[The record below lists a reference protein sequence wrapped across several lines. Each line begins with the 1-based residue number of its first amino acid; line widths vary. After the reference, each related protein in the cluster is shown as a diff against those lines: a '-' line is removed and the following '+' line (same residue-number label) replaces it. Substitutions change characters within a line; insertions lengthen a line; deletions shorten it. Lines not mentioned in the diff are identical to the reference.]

1 MFGVMMLIV
10 IYIVI
15 MLITILQS
23 PSPSSSSL
31 LNHFESHCLL
41 HIGNHAIRLYICSVK
56 YFEEISEVPI
66 AAERSYKWK
75 DCDAIVQTDYLRTHL
90 KVSTGGIPDVPRVRF
105 SKIDKYGLC
114 IPYICAYYLNTGKS
128 NLQGLSPHTPGRRSA
143 CLPSS

>member
-1 MFGVMMLIV
+1 MFRVMMFIV

-23 PSPSSSSL
+23 PSPSSSSSSSSL

-75 DCDAIVQTDYLRTHL
+75 DCDAIVQTDYLR
-90 KVSTGGIPDVPRVRF
+90 PDCLVL
-105 SKIDKYGLC
+105 IDDD
-114 IPYICAYYLNTGKS
+114 N
-128 NLQGLSPHTPGRRSA
+128 
-143 CLPSS
+143 

>member
-23 PSPSSSSL
+23 PSPSSSLSSSSSL

-75 DCDAIVQTDYLRTHL
+75 DCDAIVQTDYLR
-90 KVSTGGIPDVPRVRF
+90 PDCLVL
-105 SKIDKYGLC
+105 IDDD
-114 IPYICAYYLNTGKS
+114 N
-128 NLQGLSPHTPGRRSA
+128 
-143 CLPSS
+143 